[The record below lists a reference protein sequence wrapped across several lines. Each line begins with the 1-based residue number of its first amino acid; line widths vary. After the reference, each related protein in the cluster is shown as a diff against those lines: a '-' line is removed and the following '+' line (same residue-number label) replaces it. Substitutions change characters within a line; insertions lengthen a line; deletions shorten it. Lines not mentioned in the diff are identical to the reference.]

1 MCRHVILVR
10 VVHIVRRYKRN
21 IQLLAHAQKL
31 LVYQLLI
38 RNSVILQ
45 LQKVIVLSKQIL
57 VITSGLPCLLIQP
70 PHQITRHLTGKAGTQ
85 RNDALMILFQRFSV
99 YARPIIKALYK
110 SNRDNFHQ
118 ICIALIIFCKQHHV
132 IIAVFIAP
140 NLPVQSGIRCHIHL
154 TAKNRIDACRLC
166 FPVKINHTIHDSMIR
181 DRSAIHTKF
190 FDTRHIF
197 FYFI

>member
-1 MCRHVILVR
+1 MCRHIILVR

-21 IQLLAHAQKL
+21 IQLLTHAQKL

-85 RNDALMILFQRFSV
+85 RNDALMILF
-99 YARPIIKALYK
+99 
-110 SNRDNFHQ
+110 
-118 ICIALIIFCKQHHV
+118 
-132 IIAVFIAP
+132 
-140 NLPVQSGIRCHIHL
+140 
-154 TAKNRIDACRLC
+154 
-166 FPVKINHTIHDSMIR
+166 
-181 DRSAIHTKF
+181 
-190 FDTRHIF
+190 
-197 FYFI
+197 